1 MKKFLLAVF
10 SFFLI
15 RQKMECVEVR
25 FVIYDCAFNSKRK
38 LRNLINWALVMKRN
52 LAKRLI
58 SLVRNKARIT
68 FVLKKFLLVIDFPLV
83 SKSYFN
89 YYIIDR
95 LKKKHTGQSNQEWT
109 KLNLWNWILFQ
120 VILAYFFQPQM

>member
-1 MKKFLLAVF
+1 
-10 SFFLI
+10 
-15 RQKMECVEVR
+15 
-25 FVIYDCAFNSKRK
+25 
-38 LRNLINWALVMKRN
+38 MKRN

-95 LKKKHTGQSNQEWT
+95 LKKNIPVK
-109 KLNLWNWILFQ
+109 
-120 VILAYFFQPQM
+120 VIKNGPS